1 MRTILRWIIRVT
13 VTLIFVCVLLVVV
26 LVLLKDVLAKSL
38 TERSL
43 RDGTGMDAQITRM
56 ELGLATPTLNMEGLK
71 IYNPANFGGGTLLDL
86 PEMRMEYDT
95 DAAGKGKL
103 RLKTLR
109 VHLAE
114 LHIVKDKNGVSNLD
128 LLEKHTKERQR
139 RNKEKDTNRV
149 DNFDGIDTLYLTIDK
164 LRLTDLADARKNQV
178 LNIGMK
184 DVVMQ
189 NMKTTDDFQAR
200 FMWAMLPVML
210 TNTAVRENLA
220 PSLGDFFK
228 TPKKSKRPRVDP
240 GAPTPAPAPAR

>member
-1 MRTILRWIIRVT
+1 M
-13 VTLIFVCVLLVVV
+13 
-26 LVLLKDVLAKSL
+26 
-38 TERSL
+38 
-43 RDGTGMDAQITRM
+43 
-56 ELGLATPTLNMEGLK
+56 
-71 IYNPANFGGGTLLDL
+71 
-86 PEMRMEYDT
+86 
-95 DAAGKGKL
+95 
-103 RLKTLR
+103 
-109 VHLAE
+109 HLAE

-210 TNTAVRENLA
+210 TNTTVRESLA
-220 PSLGDFFK
+220 PSLGDFLK
-228 TPKKSKRPRVDP
+228 TPKKIKRPRTNPAV
-240 GAPTPAPAPAR
+240 PAPAPVR